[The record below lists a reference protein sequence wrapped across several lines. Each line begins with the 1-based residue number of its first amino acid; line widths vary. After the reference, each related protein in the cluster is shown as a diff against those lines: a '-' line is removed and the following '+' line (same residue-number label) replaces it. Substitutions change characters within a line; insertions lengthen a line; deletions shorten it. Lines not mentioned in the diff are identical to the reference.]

1 MLVRTHLTATL
12 LGILLLI
19 NSVEHKII
27 FVIAAFVA
35 TFIPDIDTA
44 YSKLGKHKLFAPLR
58 IFVRHRGF
66 IHSFSFLILFTLILM
81 LIFPTI
87 ALGFFLG
94 YSLHLFFDSFTI
106 EGIFPF
112 YPWNK
117 KISGKIKTA
126 GKIEVGLFLIL
137 VLVDLF
143 FLIIQFSHVF

>member
-19 NSVEHKII
+19 DSVEHKIV
-27 FVIAAFVA
+27 FVIVAFVA

-44 YSKLGKHKLFAPLR
+44 YSKLGKNKFFAPLR

-66 IHSFSFLILFTLILM
+66 IHSLNFLILITLIAM
-81 LIFPTI
+81 LFFPTFS
-87 ALGFFLG
+87 LGFFLG

-112 YPWNK
+112 YPWGK
-117 KISGKIKTA
+117 KVSGKIRTA
-126 GKIEVGLFLIL
+126 GKIEVGLFLGLIL
-137 VLVDLF
+137 IDLF
-143 FLIIQFSHVF
+143 LLFFRFSTVF